1 MVILPYT
8 FRIGIKL
15 ELTPRVDYYWQD
27 DSQARIYNSP
37 IDRIESWSNVNAQ
50 IRLAPDDGRWYFKVF
65 VQNAN
70 DDDNIT
76 GMYLDAA
83 AVGLSTNVFILEP
96 RRYGATFGFS
106 FE

>member
-1 MVILPYT
+1 
-8 FRIGIKL
+8 
-15 ELTPRVDYYWQD
+15 VDYYWQD

-50 IRLAPDDGRWYFKVF
+50 ITLAPSDSRWYFKIF
-65 VQNAN
+65 VQNAS